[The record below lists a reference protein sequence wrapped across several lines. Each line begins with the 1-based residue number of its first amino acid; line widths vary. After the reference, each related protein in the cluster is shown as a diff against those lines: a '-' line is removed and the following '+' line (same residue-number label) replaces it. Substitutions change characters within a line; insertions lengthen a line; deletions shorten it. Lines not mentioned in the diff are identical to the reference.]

1 MVSMRRFASSV
12 RLLRQE
18 LRDLI
23 RRLLVHNPAQRLGV
37 LKGGAADV
45 KAHPWFHGF
54 DWENFAHMKLKAPYV
69 PVVRSS
75 FLKMLCSSK
84 TSCCPMCL

>member
-1 MVSMRRFASSV
+1 MAT
-12 RLLRQE
+12 LQE
-18 LRDLI
+18 LRDLV

-54 DWENFAHMKLKAPYV
+54 DWENFAQRKLKAPYV
-69 PVVRSS
+69 PVVRGRTSS
-75 FLKMLCSSK
+75 VPLSL
-84 TSCCPMCL
+84 LGQ

>member
-1 MVSMRRFASSV
+1 MQGIV
-12 RLLRQE
+12 RGLIYCAALRQD

-23 RRLLVHNPAQRLGV
+23 YRLLVHNPAQRLGV

-54 DWENFAHMKLKAPYV
+54 DWESFAQKKLKAPYM
-69 PVVRSS
+69 PVVRR
-75 FLKMLCSSK
+75 
-84 TSCCPMCL
+84 PRE

>member
-1 MVSMRRFASSV
+1 MPTDQL
-12 RLLRQE
+12 LLRMAGLQE
-18 LRDLI
+18 VRDLI

-54 DWENFAHMKLKAPYV
+54 DWENFAQRKLKAPYV
-69 PVVRSS
+69 PVVRGRTGDTM
-75 FLKMLCSSK
+75 KWG
-84 TSCCPMCL
+84 

>member
-1 MVSMRRFASSV
+1 MRAFRPGHSCIAG
-12 RLLRQE
+12 LQE

-54 DWENFAHMKLKAPYV
+54 DWENFAQRKLKAPYV
-69 PVVRSS
+69 PVVRGHNWGAYN
-75 FLKMLCSSK
+75 MA
-84 TSCCPMCL
+84 